1 MGAHRSGDLTPRPSA
16 PTRRPDAPLATRS
29 LARLR
34 RRPAVIASAM
44 VVAGA
49 VLAGPVLA
57 AGQPT
62 LSTADAD
69 RAAAD
74 RTAIPAVEVDLLDGL
89 AEARD
94 AAGAGALEEHPEAA
108 RLARDWSQ
116 VMASVE
122 DDEALASCADLYAE
136 LPGPVWHPEQPHAD
150 LAHVYSGDIG
160 EVVGCFANE
169 VDAAAFLA
177 NRLADEAEA
186 GLLLDDD
193 FAYVGI
199 GAVAA
204 DSEATFTAIVLLE
217 PSARQ
222 PDRRGIDALLERA
235 VEAAPDARAGVLV
248 GAGPAA
254 ELMAGGPL
262 ARGEALGLATD
273 RPTNEEV
280 DPVLASRVRH
290 QVDQLDPD
298 RLLLMGGE
306 RSVSARTEAELRAA
320 GLAVERIVASGFGAD
335 PDRPVVVHDDADAG
349 VHAPAIAALLEA
361 RIMTGREDGFAPS
374 LEVRRDQVAT
384 VLARTLGL
392 PAAAEQPFDDL
403 AGNVHAEAIAAA
415 AAAGLVQGFGDGRFG
430 PAQPVTR
437 GQLAAM
443 LDRTFELPPADGDA
457 PFSDVA
463 GTTHATSIA
472 NVAEAGII
480 AGFNDGTFRP
490 SAPSTRAQTAS
501 MVLYAL
507 LLN

>member
-1 MGAHRSGDLTPRPSA
+1 MN
-16 PTRRPDAPLATRS
+16 RS
-29 LARLR
+29 LAPLR
-34 RRPAVIASAM
+34 RRPAVLAGVVA
-44 VVAGA
+44 VAGA
-49 VLAGPVLA
+49 LLAGPVLA
-57 AGQPT
+57 SGQPT
-62 LSTADAD
+62 LSTSDAD

-74 RTAIPAVEVDLLDGL
+74 RTALASSEVTLLDGL

-94 AAGAGALEEHPEAA
+94 EAGIAALEEHPEAA

-116 VMASVE
+116 VMAAAE
-122 DDEALASCADLYAE
+122 DDDDLAACADLSSE
-136 LPGPVWHPEQPHAD
+136 LPGPVWHPDDPHAD
-150 LAHVYSGDIG
+150 LSHAYGGDIG

-177 NRLADEAEA
+177 NRLADEQEA
-186 GLLLDDD
+186 GLLLDGD

-204 DSEATFTAIVLLE
+204 DSGATFTAIVLLE
-217 PSARQ
+217 DDARQ
-222 PDRRGIDALLERA
+222 PDRRGIDALLSLAED
-235 VEAAPDARAGVLV
+235 AADDARAGVVV
-248 GAGPAA
+248 GSGPAA
-254 ELMAGGPL
+254 ELMAAGPL

-273 RPTNEEV
+273 RPTDEES

-290 QVDQLDPD
+290 QLDLLDPD

-306 RSVSARTEAELRAA
+306 DSVSARAEAELRAA
-320 GLAVERIVASGFGAD
+320 DLEVERIVASGFGAD
-335 PDRPVVVHDDADAG
+335 PDQPVVVHDDADAG

-374 LEVRRDQVAT
+374 VQVRRDQVAT
-384 VLARTLGL
+384 VLARTFAL
-392 PAAAEQPFDDL
+392 PPAGEQPFGDL
-403 AGNVHAEAIAAA
+403 ADNVHAEAIAAA
-415 AAAGLVQGFGDGRFG
+415 AEAGLVQGFGDGTFG
-430 PAQPVTR
+430 PERPVTR

-443 LDRTFELPPADGDA
+443 LDRAFELPTAEGGP

-463 GTTHATSIA
+463 GTTHAASIA

-480 AGFNDGTFRP
+480 TGFADGTFRP

-507 LLN
+507 LLS